1 MFDSVFN
8 CLVTVRRLTSQA
20 GAGVAV
26 PVVAAV
32 AVDRTGVGAAG
43 VRNAA
48 ARLYVHLPRLSQTQ
62 RPAHTQTL
70 QANTQTNKHDQTHRS
85 ATLFAKRCR

>member
-1 MFDSVFN
+1 MFNSVFN

-48 ARLYVHLPRLSQTQ
+48 ARLYVHLPRLSHTQ

-70 QANTQTNKHDQTHRS
+70 QANTQTNKHDQIHWST
-85 ATLFAKRCR
+85 TLFAKCCR